1 LRKKAETARRQVAGM
16 MTLYLMAAAMF
27 LGAWLVHLLPR
38 NASIDE
44 AEHAPAMGGS
54 PVVGDARGLKVA

>member
-1 LRKKAETARRQVAGM
+1 M

-27 LGAWLVHLLPR
+27 LGAWLAHLLPR

-54 PVVGDARGLKVA
+54 PVVGDARGLTAG